1 MAQQYTQE
9 DIELRKTISKRL
21 WSILE
26 DQNMTQKELSDA
38 SGVTL
43 NTLAT
48 ILYDK
53 NTCRVTNLVKISK
66 ALMVSMDYI
75 CGISDE
81 M

>member
-1 MAQQYTQE
+1 MTQQSNID
-9 DIELRKTISKRL
+9 DIEVRKTISKRL
-21 WSILE
+21 WTILE
-26 DQNMTQKELSDA
+26 DQNMTQKELSDI
-38 SGVTL
+38 SGVTP

-48 ILYDK
+48 ILYEK
-53 NTCRVTNLVKISK
+53 NTCRVTNLIKISK